1 MERQRGYMLWDN
13 RIAEGEIDVMV
24 PQLHSK
30 GQVCLL
36 IFKKVNLVHQVL
48 LLSQT
53 NPYTNVMLHNTMRL
67 I

>member
-1 MERQRGYMLWDN
+1 MLWDN
-13 RIAEGEIDVMV
+13 MIAEGEIDVMV

-30 GQVCLL
+30 GQVRLL

-48 LLSQT
+48 LLSQI